1 MFNIFINGIFFFV
14 EKSETCNFADD
25 NTIYSCGENVP
36 KIKEDLICT
45 MKNILKWFRL
55 NSLKANT
62 GKFQFMI
69 LGDKSC
75 YEHILKINL
84 TCVQSSDNVTLLGVI
99 TDENLAFKKHID
111 NLVRKTQYKLHALW
125 RVKKIFTVE
134 KAKILGN
141 AFIDINSITQL

>member
-1 MFNIFINGIFFFV
+1 
-14 EKSETCNFADD
+14 
-25 NTIYSCGENVP
+25 
-36 KIKEDLICT
+36 
-45 MKNILKWFRL
+45 
-55 NSLKANT
+55 
-62 GKFQFMI
+62 MI

-84 TCVQSSDNVTLLGVI
+84 TCAQSSDNVTLLGVI

-125 RVKKIFTVE
+125 RVRKFFTVE

-141 AFIDINSITQL
+141 AFIEVNSITQL

>member
-1 MFNIFINGIFFFV
+1 M
-14 EKSETCNFADD
+14 EKSETFNSAAD

-36 KIKEDLICT
+36 KIKEELICT
-45 MKNILKWFRL
+45 MKNILKWLRL
-55 NSLKANT
+55 NSLKANP

-75 YEHILKINL
+75 YECILKINL

-125 RVKKIFTVE
+125 RVRKFFTVE

-141 AFIDINSITQL
+141 AFIEVNSITQL

>member
-1 MFNIFINGIFFFV
+1 
-14 EKSETCNFADD
+14 
-25 NTIYSCGENVP
+25 
-36 KIKEDLICT
+36 

-84 TCVQSSDNVTLLGVI
+84 TCAQSSDNVTLLGVI
-99 TDENLAFKKHID
+99 TDESLAFK
-111 NLVRKTQYKLHALW
+111 NTLV
-125 RVKKIFTVE
+125 I
-134 KAKILGN
+134 
-141 AFIDINSITQL
+141 